1 MTPRTA
7 LVLSADSVIQDTVME
22 SVEPIEDLHVIS
34 CRCLPEVHDRLH
46 AEDVALVLLHLAE
59 DADESAN
66 DLARFVSAK
75 SATHHCVVMS
85 DQYHDQQAVRFL
97 RLGAADYFGLPMD
110 RGRLNYL
117 LDALTVRARSG
128 KPRPVEHAGLMS
140 GQDLSNLVLDPDM
153 GEMREQV
160 RRVVGQETT
169 ILFTGET
176 GTGKTRL
183 ARMIHE
189 LSPRRD
195 QPFLVVDCGAL
206 SASLIESEMFGHV
219 KGAFTGADRERQ
231 GKFAAAGTGTL
242 LLDEVNSLPPALQSK
257 LLRAV
262 DDRVFEPVGSNK
274 VLPLKARL
282 IVASNK
288 SLDQEV
294 QEGRFRADLYYR
306 LNVVGFFLTPL
317 RERRAAI
324 PLLANRF
331 LAEFVGRNCSEV
343 VRIHPDAM
351 RMLKD
356 YSWPGNIREL
366 RNVVER
372 AVSLC
377 PGKEILVADL
387 PEAVRTLKIVSAP
400 LRPSV
405 RVGASVNGTRPT
417 SLHQSREEVEI
428 LRITEALEKHGNNRL
443 RAAAELG
450 ISRMALYKKLHKYGL
465 MGTG

>member
-7 LVLSADSVIQDTVME
+7 LVLSADSVIQDTVLE
-22 SVEPIEDLHVIS
+22 SVEPIEHLQVVS
-34 CRCLPEVHDRLH
+34 CRCLPEVHDRLQ

-59 DADESAN
+59 DAEESAN

-85 DQYHDQQAVRFL
+85 DQYQDQQAVRFL

-117 LDALTVRARSG
+117 MDALTVRARCG
-128 KPRPVEHAGLMS
+128 KPRADEPGLLS
-140 GQDLSNLVLDPDM
+140 GQDLSHLVLDPDM
-153 GEMREQV
+153 GEMREQI

-219 KGAFTGADRERQ
+219 KGAFTGADRDRQ

-331 LAEFVGRNCSEV
+331 LAEFVARNGSEV

-387 PEAVRTLKIVSAP
+387 PEAVRTLKIVAAP
-400 LRPSV
+400 QRPTV
-405 RVGASVNGTRPT
+405 RGTAALNGTRPT